1 MIDVS
6 VMSNEELSKII
17 TEAKAELEQREY
29 IEQEQAW
36 DRVRDAI
43 ADYLDQYE
51 RIVITDSYDSLAL
64 EKGNID
70 SGELGICLFY
80 FFRLQ

>member
-6 VMSNEELSKII
+6 AMSNEELSKII

-29 IEQEQAW
+29 VEQERAW
-36 DRVRDAI
+36 DMVRYAI
-43 ADYLDQYE
+43 ANYLDQYE
-51 RIVITDSYDSLAL
+51 KIVITDSYDSLAL

-70 SGELGICLFY
+70 SGELGIFKI
-80 FFRLQ
+80 FG

>member
-6 VMSNEELSKII
+6 IMSNEELSKII
-17 TEAKAELEQREY
+17 AEAKAELEQREY
-29 IEQEQAW
+29 VEQERAW
-36 DRVRDAI
+36 DMVRYAI
-43 ADYLDQYE
+43 ANYLDQYE

-70 SGELGICLFY
+70 SGELGIFKI
-80 FFRLQ
+80 FG